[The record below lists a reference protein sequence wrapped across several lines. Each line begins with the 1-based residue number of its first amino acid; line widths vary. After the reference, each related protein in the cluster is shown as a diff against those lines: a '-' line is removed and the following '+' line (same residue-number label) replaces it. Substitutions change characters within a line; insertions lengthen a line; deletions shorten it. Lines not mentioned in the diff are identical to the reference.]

1 MPTDD
6 WGAAYSA
13 ANGELLVSGGAING
27 SSAITNQGWSYDPSA
42 DTWTTMPNANNAYYR
57 LGGACGFYRVGG
69 SSDGFGTS
77 HADAEVLPGFDSC
90 GAAADV
96 AWLSEDASELD
107 LAPGQSATVNV
118 AMDSADLTQPGT
130 YRAKITVSTDTP
142 YHVDPIQVT
151 FTVNPP
157 KTWGK
162 VSGDVSGKPCNG
174 SAAPLAGATVEI
186 DSWAANY
193 TLTTDK
199 DGTYALWLDRRS
211 NPLTMIVAKDG
222 WAPQTTTVRVTPAA
236 PLVKNFTLK
245 RARAC

>member
-1 MPTDD
+1 MPADD

-13 ANGELLVSGGAING
+13 ANGQLLVSGGVIN
-27 SSAITNQGWSYDPSA
+27 SNSVLTNQGWSYDPSSDA
-42 DTWTTMPNANNAYYR
+42 WTTLPNSNNAYYR

-69 SSDGFGTS
+69 SSDAFGTS
-77 HADAEVLPGFDSC
+77 HADAEVLPGLDSC
-90 GAAADV
+90 GNAADV
-96 AWLSEDASELD
+96 AWLSEDQSEFD
-107 LAPGQSATVNV
+107 VAPGQSTTVNV

-130 YRAKITVSTDTP
+130 YAAKITVTTDTP

-157 KTWGK
+157 QTWGK
-162 VSGDVSGKPCNG
+162 VSGVVSGRPCTG
-174 SAAPLAGATVEI
+174 SATPLAGATVEI
-186 DSWAANY
+186 DSWAADY

-199 DGTYALWLDRRS
+199 DGKYALWLDKRS

-222 WAPQTTTVRVTPAA
+222 WAPQTTTVRVTPGT

-245 RARAC
+245 PARAC